1 MTGEIETADKWTE
14 KVNAKDIDAVLE
26 LSDHNIE
33 LIGPSGSASAG
44 HDTLAEWVRNS
55 DVRLSTKSH
64 YAKGDCVICEQEAT
78 WGHESGHVMLYTLM
92 EIREG
97 KVHRIARFDS
107 LDGAFGYC
115 SLSEEDK
122 VD

>member
-1 MTGEIETADKWTE
+1 MANNVETADKWTE
-14 KVNAKDIDAVLE
+14 KVNAKDVEAVLE

-33 LIGPSGSASAG
+33 LIGAGGSASAG

-55 DVRLSTKSH
+55 DMHLTTQSH

-78 WGHESGHVMLYTLM
+78 WKHDRGNAILYTLM
-92 EIREG
+92 IIREG
-97 KVHRIARFDS
+97 KVHRIARFDG
-107 LDGAFGYC
+107 LDEAFGFC